1 MKLVLDTNILISAF
15 VFPGGKPEAV
25 YGLLLEGAAELTT
38 TRTLLAEFGRILEE
52 KFGWEADRTE
62 EAVRQLARLGSVEQP
77 VEEVR
82 LVEQDPAD
90 NRVLEAA
97 IAGGATHIVSGDHH
111 LLELESFR
119 GIPIVTAAALL
130 EMVGK

>member
-1 MKLVLDTNILISAF
+1 MKLALDTNLLISAF

-25 YGLLLEGAAELTT
+25 YRLVLEGAAELTT

-62 EAVRQLARLGSVEQP
+62 EAVRQVARLGSVEQP

-97 IAGGATHIVSGDHH
+97 TAGGATHIVSGDHH